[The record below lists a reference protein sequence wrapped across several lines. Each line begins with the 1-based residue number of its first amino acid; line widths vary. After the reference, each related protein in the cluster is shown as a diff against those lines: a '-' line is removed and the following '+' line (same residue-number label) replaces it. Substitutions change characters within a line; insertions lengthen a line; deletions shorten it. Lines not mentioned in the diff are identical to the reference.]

1 MPLECVQIPPGTI
14 LAGYRVESELGR
26 GNNGVVYLAEQQSL
40 GRQVAFKILLPELAA
55 EPRLCGELPAG
66 SPACRA
72 ARPPRTSFRPTTP
85 ERRRRDI
92 TILQW
97 SS

>member
-55 EPRLCGELPAG
+55 EPGYVE
-66 SPACRA
+66 SFT
-72 ARPPRTSFRPTTP
+72 RTSFRPTMP